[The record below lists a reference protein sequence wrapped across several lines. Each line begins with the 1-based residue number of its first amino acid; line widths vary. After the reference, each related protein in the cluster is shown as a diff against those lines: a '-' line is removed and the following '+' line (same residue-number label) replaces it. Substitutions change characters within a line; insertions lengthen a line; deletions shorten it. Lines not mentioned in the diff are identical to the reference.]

1 LNRVGL
7 RGREKV
13 LLDVFLAAFAALVIR
28 NAWLSDD
35 AYITF
40 RTVDN
45 FINGYGLTWNV
56 AERVQTYTHPLWMFL
71 LSVAYF
77 FTREIFFTS
86 LILSIVLSLVAAGIV
101 AFRASRSVWLGCAG
115 LAVLTLSKASIDY
128 ATSGLENP
136 LAHLLLVVFL
146 LVYLDTESS
155 PACLPSRESSRSVY
169 RLPDGGK
176 KLFWLAFLA
185 SLGMVN
191 RADMLLL
198 YAPVVLY
205 ALIKARSVKA
215 VGVVAL
221 GFLPFVLWELF
232 SLFYYGFPFPN
243 TAYAK
248 LTSALISRQ
257 DLMIEGLHYLHNS
270 LRADTITLLVTGLA
284 LLVPFLTREW
294 RKLPVVAGMA
304 LYLLYVVYIGGDFM
318 SGRFFTVTLFAA
330 VVLLVSSPKLAEKET
345 VQAIVLAGVVLV
357 GLSAS
362 FSPVRA
368 SGEIGARTG
377 MEPGWLHGRSITD
390 ERANYYRNTGL
401 LRAFQQ
407 SSPLP
412 DHDWAL
418 EGRAARKSA
427 PAVVEKGSVGF
438 YGYFAGPE
446 IYVVDLLGLGN
457 PLLAR
462 LPPADPDWRIG
473 HFGRLMPDGYRE
485 TLETG
490 ENRIVDRNLALY
502 YDKLA
507 LIIRGDL
514 FDGDRLHAIW
524 QINVGAYDGYL
535 DAYAYFR
542 GATFTP
548 QFSVTNLTERPYVL
562 AYVWNNN
569 AGETYL
575 LDDASSRGDSYT
587 VAWRIT
593 RDGVQF
599 DGPSVQKISSIG
611 PLSDAETLN
620 VGVLFSP
627 TPDLATQDVYE
638 YRFWLRFED
647 DGQLTVI
654 LPGKGFHNAEALQGY
669 WFHEDIG
676 SVMCVIP

>member
-1 LNRVGL
+1 M
-7 RGREKV
+7 
-13 LLDVFLAAFAALVIR
+13 LLGVFLAAFAALVIR

-40 RTVDN
+40 RTVHN
-45 FINGYGLTWNV
+45 FINGYGLTWNI
-56 AERVQTYTHPLWMFL
+56 AERVQSYTHPLWMFL
-71 LSVAYF
+71 LSAAHF

-86 LILSIVLSLVAAGIV
+86 LILSIVLSLVAAGLI

-136 LAHLLLVVFL
+136 LAHLLLVIFL
-146 LVYLDTESS
+146 LVYFNVE
-155 PACLPSRESSRSVY
+155 PLPPFHPPHR
-169 RLPDGGK
+169 GGQRRGGEP
-176 KLFWLAFLA
+176 LFWLAFLA
-185 SLGMVN
+185 ALGMVN

-198 YAPVVLY
+198 YAPVILY
-205 ALIKARSVKA
+205 MLIKARSVKA

-221 GFLPFVLWELF
+221 GFLPFILWELF
-232 SLFYYGFPFPN
+232 SIFYYGFPFPN

-270 LRADTITLLVTGLA
+270 LRADTITLLVTGLGM
-284 LLVPFLTREW
+284 LVPFLAREW
-294 RKLPVVAGMA
+294 RKLPVVAGMV
-304 LYLLYVVYIGGDFM
+304 LYLLYVIYVGGDFM
-318 SGRFFTVTLFAA
+318 SGRFLTVTLFAA
-330 VVLLVSSPKLAEKET
+330 VVLLVSSPKLAEKGMA
-345 VQAIVLAGVVLV
+345 QAMALAGVVLV
-357 GLSAS
+357 GLSAP

-377 MEPGWLHGRSITD
+377 TEPGWLHGRSITD

-407 SSPLP
+407 SNPLP

-418 EGRAARKSA
+418 EGRAAREAVPAVAAS
-427 PAVVEKGSVGF
+427 AVVEKGSVGF
-438 YGYFAGPE
+438 YGYFAGPQV
-446 IYVVDLLGLGN
+446 YVVDLLGLGN

-462 LPPADPDWRIG
+462 LPPADPGWRIG

-490 ENRIVDRNLALY
+490 ENRIVDPNLAIY

-507 LIIRGDL
+507 LVIRDDL
-514 FDGDRLHAIW
+514 FDSERLREVW
-524 QINVGAYDGYL
+524 KLNVGAYDSYL

-542 GATFTP
+542 GVIFTSR
-548 QFSVTNLTERPYVL
+548 FSVTNPTERPYVF
-562 AYVWNNN
+562 AYVWNNG
-569 AGETYL
+569 AGEIYL
-575 LDDASSRGDSYT
+575 LDDTSSQGDSYT
-587 VAWRIT
+587 IAWRIT
-593 RDGVQF
+593 RDRVQF
-599 DGPSVQKISSIG
+599 GGPSVQKISSIG

-627 TPDLATQDVYE
+627 TADLTTQDMYE
-638 YRFWLRFED
+638 YRFWFRFED
-647 DGQLTVI
+647 DGQLTVV
-654 LPGKGFHNAEALQGY
+654 LPGKGFHNAEAPQGY
-669 WFHEDIG
+669 WFHEDFG
-676 SVMCVIP
+676 AVMHLIPE

>member
-1 LNRVGL
+1 MLVG
-7 RGREKV
+7 
-13 LLDVFLAAFAALVIR
+13 VFLAAFAALVIR

-45 FINGYGLTWNV
+45 FVNGYGLTWNV

-71 LSVAYF
+71 VSAVYF

-86 LILSIVLSLVAAGIV
+86 QILSIVLSLVAAGLV
-101 AFRASRSVWLGCAG
+101 AYRASRSVWLACAG

-136 LAHLLLVVFL
+136 LAHLLLVIFL
-146 LVYLDTESS
+146 LIYLDAELS
-155 PACLPSRESSRSVY
+155 PPLHPPHR
-169 RLPDGGK
+169 GGQRGGGGAT
-176 KLFWLAFLA
+176 LFWLAFLA
-185 SLGMVN
+185 ALGIVN

-198 YAPVVLY
+198 YAPVILY
-205 ALIKARSVKA
+205 ALFKTRSVKA

-257 DLMIEGLHYLHNS
+257 DLIVEGLKYLHNS
-270 LRADTITLLVTGLA
+270 WRADTITLFVTGLGMLA
-284 LLVPFLTREW
+284 PFITREW

-304 LYLLYVVYIGGDFM
+304 LYLLYVVYVGGDFM
-318 SGRFFTVTLFAA
+318 SGRFFSVTLFAA
-330 VVLLVSSPKLAEKET
+330 VMLLVSSPVLAEKRT
-345 VQAIVLAGVVLV
+345 VQAIALAGVVLM
-357 GLSAS
+357 GLSAP
-362 FSPVRA
+362 FSPLRA
-368 SGEIGARTG
+368 SGEIGARSGT
-377 MEPGWLHGRSITD
+377 EPGWLHGRTITD

-407 SSPLP
+407 SNPLP

-418 EGRAARKSA
+418 AGRAARAAA
-427 PAVVEKGSVGF
+427 PPVVEKGSVGF
-438 YGYFAGPE
+438 YGYFAGPDV
-446 IYVVDLLGLGN
+446 YVVDLLGLGN

-462 LPPADPDWRIG
+462 LPPADPEWRIG

-490 ENRIVDRNLALY
+490 ANHIADPHLAMYYDRLALV
-502 YDKLA
+502 
-507 LIIRGDL
+507 IRGDL
-514 FDGDRLHAIW
+514 CDGERLRAIW
-524 QINVGAYDGYL
+524 QINTGAYDGDL

-542 GATFTP
+542 GATFVR
-548 QFSVTNLTERPYVL
+548 QFQVTNPTELPYVV
-562 AYVWNNN
+562 AYVWNNG

-575 LDDASSRGDSYT
+575 LDDASSQGNSYT
-587 VAWRIT
+587 ITWRIT
-593 RDGVQF
+593 SDGVQF
-599 DGPSVQKISSIG
+599 DGPSAQKLSSIG
-611 PLSDAETLN
+611 ILSDAETLN

-638 YRFWLRFED
+638 YRFWFRFED
-647 DGQLTVI
+647 NGQLTVI
-654 LPGKGFHNAEALQGY
+654 LPGNGFHNAEAPQGY

-676 SVMCVIP
+676 AVMRLISN

>member
-1 LNRVGL
+1 MG
-7 RGREKV
+7 
-13 LLDVFLAAFAALVIR
+13 VFLVAFEALVIR

-45 FINGYGLTWNV
+45 FIHGYGLTWNV
-56 AERVQTYTHPLWMFL
+56 AERVQTYTHPLWML
-71 LSVAYF
+71 LVSAVYF
-77 FTREIFFTS
+77 FTREVFFTS
-86 LILSIVLSLVAAGIV
+86 QILSIALSLVAASLV
-101 AFRASRSVWLGCAG
+101 AFRASRSVWLACAG

-128 ATSGLENP
+128 ATSGLENS
-136 LAHLLLVVFL
+136 LSHLLLVVFL
-146 LVYLDTESS
+146 LIYVNTESAS
-155 PACLPSRESSRSVY
+155 PRLPLRESSRSAY
-169 RLPDGGK
+169 RLPV
-176 KLFWLAFLA
+176 LFWLAFFA
-185 SLGMVN
+185 ALGIVN
-191 RADMLLL
+191 RADTLLL
-198 YAPVVLY
+198 YAPVILY
-205 ALIKARSVKA
+205 ALVRARSVKA

-257 DLMIEGLHYLHNS
+257 DLMAEGLKYLQNS
-270 LRADTITLLVTGLA
+270 LRADTVTLFVTGLGMLA
-284 LLVPFLTREW
+284 PFLIREW
-294 RKLPVVAGMA
+294 RKLPIVAGMA
-304 LYLLYVVYIGGDFM
+304 LYLLYVVYVGGDFM

-330 VVLLVSSPKLAEKET
+330 VMLMVSSPQLAEKRT
-345 VQAIVLAGVVLV
+345 LQAITLAGVVLV
-357 GLSAS
+357 GVSAP

-377 MEPGWLHGRSITD
+377 TEPGWLHGRTITD

-401 LRAFQQ
+401 LRVLQQ
-407 SSPLP
+407 PGLP

-418 EGRAARKSA
+418 EGRAACQAA

-438 YGYFAGPE
+438 YGYFVGPGA
-446 IYVVDLLGLGN
+446 YVVDLLGLGN

-473 HFGRLMPDGYRE
+473 HFGRLMPDGYRD
-485 TLETG
+485 TLETD
-490 ENRIVDRNLALY
+490 ENRIVDPRLATY

-507 LIIRGDL
+507 LVIRGDL
-514 FDGDRLHAIW
+514 LDGKRLRAIW
-524 QINVGAYDGYL
+524 EINTGAYDGYL

-542 GATFTP
+542 GATFVR
-548 QFSVTNLTERPYVL
+548 QFHVTNPTERPYVVV
-562 AYVWNNN
+562 YVWNNG

-575 LDDASSRGDSYT
+575 LDDASSQGDTYT
-587 VAWRIT
+587 LAWRIT

-599 DGPSVQKISSIG
+599 DGSSVRQLSSIG
-611 PLSDAETLN
+611 PLSDTETLN

-627 TPDLATQDVYE
+627 TPDLVTQDMYE
-638 YRFWLRFED
+638 YRFWFRFED
-647 DGQLTVI
+647 GDQLTVV
-654 LPGKGFHNAEALQGY
+654 LPGKGFHNTEAPQGY

-676 SVMCVIP
+676 AALHLIPE

>member
-1 LNRVGL
+1 LNRGSL
-7 RGREKV
+7 RGREKALVGV
-13 LLDVFLAAFAALVIR
+13 LLAAFAALVIR

-45 FINGYGLTWNV
+45 FVNGYGLTWNI

-71 LSVAYF
+71 VAAAYF
-77 FTREIFFTS
+77 FTREIFFTG
-86 LILSIVLSLVAAGIV
+86 LILSIVLSLVAAGLV
-101 AFRASRSVWLGCAG
+101 AFRASHSVWLACAG

-136 LAHLLLVVFL
+136 LAHLLLVIFL
-146 LVYLDTESS
+146 LIYLDVERNR
-155 PACLPSRESSRSVY
+155 PPSV
-169 RLPDGGK
+169 PPVGGDEGGGTK
-176 KLFWLAFLA
+176 PLFWLAFLA
-185 SLGMVN
+185 ALGMVN
-191 RADMLLL
+191 RADMLLF
-198 YAPVVLY
+198 YAPVILYVLV
-205 ALIKARSVKA
+205 KARSIKA

-232 SLFYYGFPFPN
+232 SLLYYGFPFPN

-248 LTSALISRQ
+248 LTSALIDRQ
-257 DLMIEGLHYLHNS
+257 DLMTEGLHYLLNS
-270 LRADTITLLVTGLA
+270 LRADTITLLVTGLGM
-284 LLVPFLTREW
+284 LVPFLAREW
-294 RKLPVVAGMA
+294 RKLSVVAGMA
-304 LYLLYVVYIGGDFM
+304 LYLLYVVYVGGDFM
-318 SGRFFTVTLFAA
+318 SGRFFTVMLFAA
-330 VVLLVSSPKLAEKET
+330 VMLLVGSPKLAEKRT
-345 VQAIVLAGVVLV
+345 TQAIVLAGVVLV
-357 GLSAS
+357 GLSAP

-368 SGEIGARTG
+368 SGEVGARAGT
-377 MEPGWLHGRSITD
+377 ERGWLYGRTITD

-407 SSPLP
+407 SDPLP

-418 EGRAARKSA
+418 EGRAAREAA
-427 PAVVEKGSVGF
+427 PPVVEKGSVGF

-446 IYVVDLLGLGN
+446 VYIVDLLGLGN

-490 ENRIVDRNLALY
+490 ENRITDPNLAAY

-507 LIIRGDL
+507 LVIRGDL
-514 FDGDRLHAIW
+514 FDGDRLRAIW
-524 QINVGAYDGYL
+524 QINTGAYDGYL

-542 GATFTP
+542 GTTFAR
-548 QFSVTNLTERPYVL
+548 QFSVTNSTERPYVL
-562 AYVWNNN
+562 AYVWNNG

-575 LDDASSRGDSYT
+575 LDDASSQGETYT
-587 VAWRIT
+587 IAWRIT

-599 DGPSVQKISSIG
+599 NGPSVQKLASIG

-620 VGVLFSP
+620 VGILFSP

-638 YRFWLRFED
+638 YRFWFRFGD
-647 DGQLTVI
+647 DGQLTVV
-654 LPGKGFHNAEALQGY
+654 LPGKGFHNTEAPQGY
-669 WFHEDIG
+669 WFHENIG
-676 SVMCVIP
+676 AVMRLVPQ

>member
-1 LNRVGL
+1 LSRVGL
-7 RGREKV
+7 ASREKV
-13 LLDVFLAAFAALVIR
+13 LVGVFLAAFAALVIR

-45 FINGYGLTWNV
+45 FVSGYGLTWNV

-71 LSVAYF
+71 VSAVYF

-86 LILSIVLSLVAAGIV
+86 QILSMALSLVASGLV
-101 AFRASRSVWLGCAG
+101 AFRASRSVWLACAG

-146 LVYLDTESS
+146 LIYFDAEFSS
-155 PACLPSRESSRSVY
+155 PFHPPHRVGQR
-169 RLPDGGK
+169 GGEQS
-176 KLFWLAFLA
+176 LFWLALLA
-185 SLGMVN
+185 ALGMVN
-191 RADMLLL
+191 RADMLLF
-198 YAPVVLY
+198 YAPVILYVLF
-205 ALIKARSVKA
+205 KMRSVKA

-257 DLMIEGLHYLHNS
+257 DLIAAGLKYLHNS
-270 LRADTITLLVTGLA
+270 LRADTVTLFITGLGM
-284 LLVPFLTREW
+284 LVPFVTCEW
-294 RKLPVVAGMA
+294 RKLPVVVGMA
-304 LYLLYVVYIGGDFM
+304 LYLLYVVYVGGDFM
-318 SGRFFTVTLFAA
+318 SGRFFSVTLFAA
-330 VVLLVSSPKLAEKET
+330 VMLLVSSPVLAEKRM
-345 VQAIVLAGVVLV
+345 VQSIALAGVVLV
-357 GLSAS
+357 GVSAP

-377 MEPGWLHGRSITD
+377 TESGWLYGRTITD

-407 SSPLP
+407 FNPLP

-418 EGRAARKSA
+418 EGRADRETT

-446 IYVVDLLGLGN
+446 VYVVDLLGLGN

-473 HFGRLMPDGYRE
+473 HFGRLMPDGYRA
-485 TLETG
+485 TLETS
-490 ENRIVDRNLALY
+490 ENRIVDPRLAAY

-507 LIIRGDL
+507 WIIRGDL
-514 FDGDRLHAIW
+514 FDGKRLRAIW
-524 QINVGAYDGYL
+524 QINTGAYDSDL

-542 GATFTP
+542 GATFVR
-548 QFSVTNLTERPYVL
+548 QYQVTNPTERPYVV
-562 AYVWNNN
+562 AYVWNNG

-575 LDDASSRGDSYT
+575 LDDTSSLGATYT
-587 VAWRIT
+587 LAWHISRES
-593 RDGVQF
+593 VQF
-599 DGPSVQKISSIG
+599 DSPSVRKLSSIG
-611 PLSDAETLN
+611 SLSDAETLN

-638 YRFWLRFED
+638 YRFWFRLED
-647 DGQLTVI
+647 DGQFTVV
-654 LPGKGFHNAEALQGY
+654 LPGKGFHNTEVPQGY

-676 SVMCVIP
+676 TAMRPLP

>member
-1 LNRVGL
+1 MQRIGL
-7 RGREKV
+7 TGKEKV
-13 LLDVFLAAFAALVIR
+13 LVGVCLAAFAALVIR

-45 FINGYGLTWNV
+45 FVNGYGLTWNV
-56 AERVQTYTHPLWMFL
+56 AERVQSYTHPLWMFL
-71 LSVAYF
+71 LSAVYC

-86 LILSIVLSLVAAGIV
+86 LILSVGLSLVAASLV
-101 AFRASRSVWLGCAG
+101 AFRASRSVWLACAG
-115 LAVLTLSKASIDY
+115 LAVLTLSKASVDY
-128 ATSGLENP
+128 ATSGLENA
-136 LAHLLLVVFL
+136 LAHLLLVAFFL
-146 LVYLDTESS
+146 IYLNIDSTS
-155 PACLPSRESSRSVY
+155 PRLPSRESSRSAY
-169 RLPDGGK
+169 RLPT
-176 KLFWLAFLA
+176 LFWLSFLA
-185 SLGMVN
+185 ALGMVN

-198 YAPVVLY
+198 YAPVILY

-270 LRADTITLLVTGLA
+270 LRADTITLFVTGLGM
-284 LLVPFLTREW
+284 LVPFFTREW

-304 LYLLYVVYIGGDFM
+304 LYLLYVIDVGGDFM
-318 SGRFFTVTLFAA
+318 SGRFFTVTLFTA
-330 VVLLVSSPKLAEKET
+330 VMLMVSSPQLAEKRT
-345 VQAIVLAGVVLV
+345 LQAIVLAVVV
-357 GLSAS
+357 FIGLSAP

-377 MEPGWLHGRSITD
+377 TESGWLHGRTITD

-401 LRAFQQ
+401 LRALQQ
-407 SSPLP
+407 PDLP

-418 EGRAARKSA
+418 EGRAARQAA

-438 YGYFAGPE
+438 YGYFVGPDA
-446 IYVVDLLGLGN
+446 YVVDLLGLGN

-490 ENRIVDRNLALY
+490 ENRIVDPRLATY

-507 LIIRGDL
+507 LVIRGDL
-514 FDGDRLHAIW
+514 LDSERLRAIW
-524 QINVGAYDGYL
+524 EINTGAYDDCL

-542 GATFTP
+542 GATFVR
-548 QFSVTNLTERPYVL
+548 QFHVTNPTERLYVV
-562 AYVWNNN
+562 AYVWNNG

-575 LDDASSRGDSYT
+575 LDDASSQGDMYT
-587 VAWRIT
+587 LAWRIT

-599 DGPSVQKISSIG
+599 DGSFVRQISSIG
-611 PLSDAETLN
+611 PISDTETLN

-627 TPDLATQDVYE
+627 TPDLVTQDIYE
-638 YRFWLRFED
+638 YRFWFRFED
-647 DGQLTVI
+647 DDRLTVV
-654 LPGKGFHNAEALQGY
+654 LPGKGFHNTEAPQGY

-676 SVMCVIP
+676 AALRLIPE

>member
-1 LNRVGL
+1 MSRVEL
-7 RGREKV
+7 ASKEKV
-13 LLDVFLAAFAALVIR
+13 LVGVFLAAFAALVIR

-45 FINGYGLTWNV
+45 FVNGYGLTWNV

-71 LSVAYF
+71 VSAAYF

-86 LILSIVLSLVAAGIV
+86 QILSIVLSLIAAGLL
-101 AFRASRSVWLGCAG
+101 AFRASRSVWLACAG

-146 LVYLDTESS
+146 LVYFDAEFF
-155 PACLPSRESSRSVY
+155 PSLHPPHR
-169 RLPDGGK
+169 GGGAT
-176 KLFWLAFLA
+176 LFWLAFLA
-185 SLGMVN
+185 ALGMVN
-191 RADMLLL
+191 RADMLLF
-198 YAPVVLY
+198 YAPVILY
-205 ALIKARSVKA
+205 GLVRTRSLKA

-257 DLMIEGLHYLHNS
+257 DLMMEGLKYLHNS
-270 LRADTITLLVTGLA
+270 LRADTITLFVIGLGT
-284 LLVPFLTREW
+284 LTLFLTREW
-294 RKLPVVAGMA
+294 RKLPVVVGML
-304 LYLLYVVYIGGDFM
+304 LYLLYVVYVGGDFM
-318 SGRFFTVTLFAA
+318 SGRFFSVTLFAA
-330 VVLLVSSPKLAEKET
+330 LMLLVSSPVLAQRRT
-345 VQAIVLAGVVLV
+345 VQAIALAGVVLV
-357 GLSAS
+357 GLSAP

-368 SGEIGARTG
+368 SGEVGARTG
-377 MEPGWLHGRSITD
+377 TEPGWLYGRTITD

-407 SSPLP
+407 PNPLP

-418 EGRAARKSA
+418 EGRAARVAA
-427 PAVVEKGSVGF
+427 PPVVEKGSVGF
-438 YGYFAGPE
+438 YGYFAGPQV
-446 IYVVDLLGLGN
+446 YVVDLLGLGN

-490 ENRIVDRNLALY
+490 ENRIADPHLAAY

-507 LIIRGDL
+507 LVIRGDL
-514 FDGDRLHAIW
+514 FNGERLRAIW
-524 QINVGAYDGYL
+524 QLNTGAYDSDL

-542 GATFTP
+542 GAMFVR
-548 QFSVTNLTERPYVL
+548 QFRVTNPTERPYVV
-562 AYVWNNN
+562 AYVWNNG

-575 LDDASSRGDSYT
+575 LDDASSLGDTYT
-587 VAWRIT
+587 LVWHIS

-599 DGPSVQKISSIG
+599 DGPSVQRLSSIG
-611 PLSDAETLN
+611 LLSDTETLN

-627 TPDLATQDVYE
+627 TPDLAVRDVYE
-638 YRFWLRFED
+638 YRFWFRLED
-647 DGQLTVI
+647 NGQLTVV
-654 LPGKGFHNAEALQGY
+654 LPGKGFHNAEAPQGY

-676 SVMCVIP
+676 AVMRLILN

>member
-1 LNRVGL
+1 MRRVGL
-7 RGREKV
+7 TAREKV
-13 LLDVFLAAFAALVIR
+13 LASVVLAAFVALVIR

-45 FINGYGLTWNV
+45 FVNGYGLTWNV
-56 AERVQTYTHPLWMFL
+56 AERVQTYTHPLWML
-71 LSVAYF
+71 LVSAAYF

-86 LILSIVLSLVAAGIV
+86 LILSIVLSLVAAGLV
-101 AFRASRSVWLGCAG
+101 AFRASRSVWLASAG

-146 LVYLDTESS
+146 LIYLNVAMKR
-155 PACLPSRESSRSVY
+155 PPSV
-169 RLPDGGK
+169 PPTGGDERGGIK
-176 KLFWLAFLA
+176 TLFWLAFCA
-185 SLGMVN
+185 ALGIVN

-198 YAPVVLY
+198 YAPVILY
-205 ALIKARSVKA
+205 ALVEVRSLRA

-257 DLMIEGLHYLHNS
+257 DLMAEGLKYLHNS
-270 LRADTITLLVTGLA
+270 LRADTITLFITGLGM
-284 LLVPFLTREW
+284 LVPFLTREW

-304 LYLLYVVYIGGDFM
+304 LYVLYVIYIGGDFM
-318 SGRFFTVTLFAA
+318 SGRFFSVTLFAA
-330 VVLLVSSPKLAEKET
+330 VMLLVSSPQLAAKRT
-345 VQAIVLAGVVLV
+345 LQAIALAGVVLV
-357 GLSAS
+357 GVSAPY
-362 FSPVRA
+362 SPVRA

-377 MEPGWLHGRSITD
+377 TEPGWLHGRTITD

-401 LRAFQQ
+401 LRAFQR
-407 SSPLP
+407 SNLP

-418 EGRAARKSA
+418 EGRAARESV

-438 YGYFAGPE
+438 YGYFAGPDV
-446 IYVVDLLGLGN
+446 YVVDLLGLGN

-485 TLETG
+485 TLETS
-490 ENRIVDRNLALY
+490 ENRMADPHLAAY

-507 LIIRGDL
+507 LVIRGDL
-514 FDGDRLHAIW
+514 FDDERLRAIW
-524 QINVGAYDGYL
+524 EINTGAYDGYL

-542 GATFTP
+542 GAMFIRR
-548 QFSVTNLTERPYVL
+548 FRVTNPTDRPCVY
-562 AYVWNNN
+562 AYIWNNG

-575 LDDASSRGDSYT
+575 LDDASSLGDTY
-587 VAWRIT
+587 VFAWRIS
-593 RDGVQF
+593 RGGVQF
-599 DGPSVQKISSIG
+599 DGPSMQKISSIG

-638 YRFWLRFED
+638 YRFWFRFEND
-647 DGQLTVI
+647 DQLTVV
-654 LPGKGFHNAEALQGY
+654 LPGKGFHNAETPRGY
-669 WFHEDIG
+669 WFHEDMDA
-676 SVMCVIP
+676 VMRLIPE